1 MKKLSVLITSG
12 AYNRLLQALEFAA
25 VSTQHGVQVSVLFRD
40 EAVSRM
46 TKDKIRDIP
55 FSDAYRGRETRVKNL
70 LKEQQRHDLAALM
83 REIKE
88 RGDVKLSICRDSLAY
103 FDITVDQLIP
113 EIDEVQSLDAFWK
126 EEVGTADQMVT
137 F

>member
-1 MKKLSVLITSG
+1 VKKLALIITNG
-12 AYNRLLQALEFAA
+12 AYNRLLQALEFARVA
-25 VSTQHGVQVSVLFRD
+25 TQHGMQVSVIFRD

-55 FSDAYRGRETRVKNL
+55 FSDVFRGRETRVKNL
-70 LKEQQRHDLAALM
+70 LKEEHRHDLTALM
-83 REIKE
+83 REMKE

-103 FDITVDQLIP
+103 FDITVDQIIA
-113 EIDEVQSLDAFWK
+113 EIDEVQGLDAFWK
-126 EEVGTADQMVT
+126 EEISTADQVVA

>member
-25 VSTQHGVQVSVLFRD
+25 VATQHGVQVSVLFRD